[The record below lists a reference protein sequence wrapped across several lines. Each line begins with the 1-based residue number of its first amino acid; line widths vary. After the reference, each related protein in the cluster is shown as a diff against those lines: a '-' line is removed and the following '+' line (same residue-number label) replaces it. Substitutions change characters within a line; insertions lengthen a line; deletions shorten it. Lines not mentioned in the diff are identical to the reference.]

1 MPSALVSCL
10 TLTLTLAALLL
21 FPFSV
26 QRFLFCCQKP
36 HCHSRA
42 ERGAGGGRAK
52 GQGTAAALLLAS
64 SKEMRKEK
72 QPTHP
77 NLSSAAPLAV
87 ATRGSGLGSREL
99 ARPEPEVFEKLIP
112 KPSQSKTPIVHP
124 EKASRDIKSRKC
136 VIDVSFRLPLQ
147 TSAAKAER
155 AGRTDSKQRN
165 VVCC

>member
-1 MPSALVSCL
+1 MSMDMDA
-10 TLTLTLAALLL
+10 
-21 FPFSV
+21 
-26 QRFLFCCQKP
+26 FCPCVLP
-36 HCHSRA
+36 HPHPHSRRLVA
-42 ERGAGGGRAK
+42 LPVLRPTVSVLLPKATLPQPSRARGRARE

-112 KPSQSKTPIVHP
+112 KNSQSKTRLFIRKKHP
-124 EKASRDIKSRKC
+124 EISNLENAS
-136 VIDVSFRLPLQ
+136 
-147 TSAAKAER
+147 
-155 AGRTDSKQRN
+155 
-165 VVCC
+165 